1 MKKKRNKRDVR
12 PWADYSKIY
21 RIMRLICF
29 FMFVMLLQVSASTYS
44 QNTKLSLTGRN
55 LTIEQALSQI
65 EDQSDFS
72 FFYNIKEV
80 DLSKVVN
87 LEVKNRSIEE
97 VLNLLMEGT
106 DMAYTINNKLII
118 IHKSKGASGLSNFNL
133 QQNKTVSGEVTS
145 VQGEPIPGVTIV
157 IKGTTNGTITGLD
170 GSYTLSNV
178 PPGAT
183 LVFSFVGMKSKEIL
197 IDGRSSIDVVLE
209 EETIGL
215 DEVVAIGYGTQ
226 KKVTVTG
233 SVVSTEGN
241 ELIKTKT
248 PNVLNSIT
256 GHLAGVI
263 INNRS
268 GEPGRDNPSI
278 LIRGRGTTGNTE
290 PLILIDGVESNDLGR
305 INPNDIESISVLKD
319 ASAAIYGARAA
330 NGVILVTTKQG
341 EKGAPKFNFNYNQG
355 FSQPTRKT
363 KMADSYTFAKV
374 YNEIETQA
382 GRDPKYTDTELQK
395 YKDGTDPNYPNTNWS
410 DVMIKDL
417 TPQSQANLSVSGGSD
432 QLDYYLSLGQMSQD
446 GNYNYG
452 TTKVKRYNFRSN
464 INVHV
469 SDYFSIGF
477 DVSGRFD
484 DKHYPG
490 NPDSRGIASHMFLYQ
505 PSWTLFWP
513 GTNYLRP
520 NRDSESLVN
529 WVSDSG
535 GWQNEKYKA
544 MESKLRLKYDIPW
557 VKGLSVSGSA
567 NYDSGFNFT
576 KRFAKPTYVYY
587 YDAAADT
594 YTEGR
599 SGQGSDLAQL
609 SETFDQGSRLTINAQ
624 INYDKSFGDHNLS
637 IMAGYEQ
644 MERDSSY
651 LSAGRT
657 DFPSTVLPQLFA
669 GSSDKSKQSNDGSA
683 SKTSRQNYF
692 SRITYDYAQKYLAQL
707 IMRYDGSPNFPSNKR
722 WGFFPGISLG
732 WRMSEE
738 PFMQN
743 LTFLDNLKI
752 RGSYG
757 EMGNDA
763 VPPFQYLTSYAYN
776 NNYVIGGS
784 DVIGLIQSGVAN
796 PNITWEEAK
805 STNFGFE
812 STLWEGGL
820 GINLDVFKTRRS
832 NILTKRTAVIPD
844 YTGLSLPDENVGIV
858 ENKGFELQLS
868 HRRKVNDDLLYSI
881 NGNLSYARNKV
892 IFADEAPAAEDY
904 QLATGRPIGAELFY
918 DAIGIYSSQAEV
930 DASPHLPGAQAGD
943 IIYRDVNGDTE
954 LNSRDMIRVDQTP
967 TPEIV
972 YSLIGSLTY
981 KNFDFSIMFQGQE
994 NAKTY
999 AEGQGI
1005 EDTNPY
1011 FEVMS
1016 YNLGNFLAWRAN
1028 DRWSAENT
1036 NATQPRGSVENFNN
1050 NTLKS
1055 THWLLN
1061 AGFLRLKNMEIGY
1074 TIPSN
1079 VCQKIGVQGLR
1090 AYVSGNN
1097 LLIIYDHMKDLGFDP
1112 ETSDFWYYSQQR
1124 TFNVGVNLTF

>member
-170 GSYTLSNV
+170 GGYTLSNV

-432 QLDYYLSLGQMSQD
+432 KLDYYLSLGQMSQD

-513 GTNYLRP
+513 ETNYLRP

-535 GWQNEKYKA
+535 GWQNENIK
-544 MESKLRLKYDIPW
+544 PW
-557 VKGLSVSGSA
+557 
-567 NYDSGFNFT
+567 NRNF
-576 KRFAKPTYVYY
+576 V
-587 YDAAADT
+587 
-594 YTEGR
+594 
-599 SGQGSDLAQL
+599 
-609 SETFDQGSRLTINAQ
+609 
-624 INYDKSFGDHNLS
+624 
-637 IMAGYEQ
+637 
-644 MERDSSY
+644 
-651 LSAGRT
+651 
-657 DFPSTVLPQLFA
+657 
-669 GSSDKSKQSNDGSA
+669 
-683 SKTSRQNYF
+683 
-692 SRITYDYAQKYLAQL
+692 
-707 IMRYDGSPNFPSNKR
+707 
-722 WGFFPGISLG
+722 
-732 WRMSEE
+732 
-738 PFMQN
+738 
-743 LTFLDNLKI
+743 
-752 RGSYG
+752 
-757 EMGNDA
+757 
-763 VPPFQYLTSYAYN
+763 
-776 NNYVIGGS
+776 
-784 DVIGLIQSGVAN
+784 
-796 PNITWEEAK
+796 
-805 STNFGFE
+805 
-812 STLWEGGL
+812 
-820 GINLDVFKTRRS
+820 
-832 NILTKRTAVIPD
+832 
-844 YTGLSLPDENVGIV
+844 
-858 ENKGFELQLS
+858 
-868 HRRKVNDDLLYSI
+868 
-881 NGNLSYARNKV
+881 
-892 IFADEAPAAEDY
+892 
-904 QLATGRPIGAELFY
+904 
-918 DAIGIYSSQAEV
+918 
-930 DASPHLPGAQAGD
+930 
-943 IIYRDVNGDTE
+943 
-954 LNSRDMIRVDQTP
+954 
-967 TPEIV
+967 
-972 YSLIGSLTY
+972 
-981 KNFDFSIMFQGQE
+981 
-994 NAKTY
+994 
-999 AEGQGI
+999 
-1005 EDTNPY
+1005 
-1011 FEVMS
+1011 
-1016 YNLGNFLAWRAN
+1016 
-1028 DRWSAENT
+1028 
-1036 NATQPRGSVENFNN
+1036 
-1050 NTLKS
+1050 
-1055 THWLLN
+1055 
-1061 AGFLRLKNMEIGY
+1061 
-1074 TIPSN
+1074 
-1079 VCQKIGVQGLR
+1079 
-1090 AYVSGNN
+1090 
-1097 LLIIYDHMKDLGFDP
+1097 
-1112 ETSDFWYYSQQR
+1112 
-1124 TFNVGVNLTF
+1124 